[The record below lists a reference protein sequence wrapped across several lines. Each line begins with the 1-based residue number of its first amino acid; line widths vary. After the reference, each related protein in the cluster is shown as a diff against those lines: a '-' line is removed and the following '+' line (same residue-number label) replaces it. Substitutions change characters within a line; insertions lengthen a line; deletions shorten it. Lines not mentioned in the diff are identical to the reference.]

1 MAHELNW
8 TTFMGHEFP
17 MKHHIMETYQES
29 PMMEPRK
36 TFNVGGKIN
45 VEFDL

>member
-17 MKHHIMETYQES
+17 MKHHVMETYQ
-29 PMMEPRK
+29 K
-36 TFNVGGKIN
+36 KFNDGAMKN
-45 VEFDL
+45 V